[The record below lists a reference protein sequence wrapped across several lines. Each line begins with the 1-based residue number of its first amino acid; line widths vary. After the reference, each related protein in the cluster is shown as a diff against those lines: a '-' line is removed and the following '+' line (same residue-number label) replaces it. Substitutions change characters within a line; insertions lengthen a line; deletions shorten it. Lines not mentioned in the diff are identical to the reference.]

1 MDPFERVKAVAH
13 RVNDNSGGRAG
24 WPKIDEAMDRLSAL
38 VQDPDLRASIAMEIQ
53 RRVLEAA
60 NLHDSQSDELA
71 EIIEKLDEPQYAHW
85 LKKLVVNTE
94 IVNHLCATSELRLR
108 AGISAMQAAMLMD
121 QAVDINK
128 DDVYMRGHTR
138 LISIGMH
145 LLADIEK
152 DF

>member
-1 MDPFERVKAVAH
+1 MDPFGRVKVIAH
-13 RVNDNSGGRAG
+13 RVNEVNGRSI

-38 VQDPDLRASIAMEIQ
+38 VQEPDLRATIAIEIQ
-53 RRVLEAA
+53 QRVIEPA
-60 NLHDSQSDELA
+60 NLHDSQGDDLA
-71 EIIEKLDEPQYAHW
+71 EIIGKIDDPEHARW

-94 IVNHLCATSELRLR
+94 IVNHLCATSEVRLR

-121 QAVDINK
+121 KAVDIND

-145 LLADIEK
+145 LLADVEK